1 MGRVLAVCGWVA
13 WQTRRPFDG
22 TRLGRASRLLA
33 PALAVLLLA
42 VAALPIVLPMLEPQ
56 PEDVTVQRIFDGEVN
71 DPDGWVRLR
80 GRITPL
86 RDSPTGQPGA
96 FALLVDAANPLR
108 AIVVESA
115 DRLRAQATA
124 TVTGTLAARAAIVE
138 EDLPIEATVAGTP
151 PRIVPDRVVILDEV
165 PTPVRSVPWPLAL
178 PPIIL
183 AAALAIGSRVG
194 YPIFRPASHIDV
206 LASPLS
212 PGERIPS
219 AYGGRIGSNRADL
232 ADPAGVLL
240 LVRRGTQGNLLT
252 AQPLTEGGGPSP
264 APVTIG
270 GSWTS
275 GAIGTVH
282 TVRETVD
289 ALHVRSELVDAIFL
303 FARMGERDRV
313 ASLVAVER

>member
-1 MGRVLAVCGWVA
+1 MGRLLAVCGWVA

-42 VAALPIVLPMLEPQ
+42 VAALPIVLPLLEPQ
-56 PEDVTVQRIFDGEVN
+56 PEDVTVQRIFDGAV
-71 DPDGWVRLR
+71 DHPDAWVRLR

-86 RDSPTGQPGA
+86 QDSPTGRPGA

-108 AIVVESA
+108 AIVVESP
-115 DRLRAQATA
+115 DRLEARETA
-124 TVTGTLAARAAIVE
+124 TVTGTLAQQGAIVE

-151 PRIVPDRVVILDEV
+151 PRIVPDRVVVLDEV
-165 PTPVRSVPWPLAL
+165 PAPVRSVPWPLAL

-183 AAALAIGSRVG
+183 AAALVIGSRVG
-194 YPIFRPASHIDV
+194 YPIFRPASHVDV

-219 AYGGRIGSNRADL
+219 AYGGRIGPNRADL

-275 GAIGTVH
+275 GAVGTVH